1 MTADTKRDAKSALA
15 ITAAVAALVTGG
27 VIVSDKLITA
37 PPAQPTLTLTWDK
50 NEPDPNVTTEVW
62 ASTNLTTW
70 TLRTNVAGT
79 NRVTLP
85 RDKQAEFFK
94 IRNRL
99 QIGTNAI
106 FSDWARK
113 RTL

>member
-1 MTADTKRDAKSALA
+1 MNEDTKAQLKSSGALVA
-15 ITAAVAALVTGG
+15 VIAAVTTGG
-27 VIVSDKLITA
+27 VFISQRLIN
-37 PPAQPTLTLTWDK
+37 PPAPTVTLLWDTGDTS
-50 NEPDPNVTTEVW
+50 PGIVTEVW
-62 ASTNLTTW
+62 ASTDLTNW

-85 RDKQAEFFK
+85 RDKPQEFFK

-99 QIGTNAI
+99 DSTTNGI

-113 RTL
+113 TTR